1 MKPLRQHRWDLT
13 PAEAR
18 QLQEQIRGRVILADD
33 AAEFFV
39 PKQLIAVDV
48 GYDKV
53 TDRCAAALVVWDVA
67 ANKSLLELTHVA
79 PSTFPYVPGLLSF
92 REIPPL
98 LPLFEKLSVG
108 RFGSKRH
115 GKTESPPRPPS
126 VPASGDDSIEIKPEL
141 ILVDGQGIAHPRRIG
156 LATHLG
162 LLFDCPTLG
171 WAKSRLI
178 GTYKEPA
185 ARRGVASPLMDH
197 DEQIG
202 WVLRSR
208 ANCRVTFI
216 SPGHRVSL
224 ARSLDLARALPGPYR
239 LSDPARRAHTLTRLA
254 MAQAAVADRDS
265 IAYH

>member
-1 MKPLRQHRWDLT
+1 M
-13 PAEAR
+13 
-18 QLQEQIRGRVILADD
+18 
-33 AAEFFV
+33 

-141 ILVDGQGIAHPRRIG
+141 ILVDARGSPTRAGSAWPPTSGSCRLPHARLGQEP
-156 LATHLG
+156 
-162 LLFDCPTLG
+162 
-171 WAKSRLI
+171 LI
-178 GTYKEPA
+178 GTYKNP
-185 ARRGVASPLMDH
+185 ARRGVAP
-197 DEQIG
+197 
-202 WVLRSR
+202 
-208 ANCRVTFI
+208 
-216 SPGHRVSL
+216 P
-224 ARSLDLARALPGPYR
+224 
-239 LSDPARRAHTLTRLA
+239 
-254 MAQAAVADRDS
+254 
-265 IAYH
+265 